1 MKLALIGGGGVRA
14 PLFVQSALRR
24 ADRLGLAEICLMDTA
39 SEQLSSIAAL
49 CAELGRRAGAAVKI
63 TSTGETEA
71 AFEGADFVV
80 TTVRPGGVDGR
91 IADERIALAQHVLGQ
106 ETTGAGGFAMALR
119 SIPVILDYARQLR
132 KISPKAWLFN
142 FTNPAGLVTQALHDA
157 GIERCIGICDSANGA
172 QTAVA
177 RWLGVDRRDVEADVF
192 GLNHLSFSRHAKV
205 QGKDQLPA
213 ALADDRF
220 LATTPLRVFE
230 PEVVRRHGLWLNEY
244 LYYYYYVDRALAD
257 LLAGPTR
264 GEEIRGLNDRLW
276 SELGAIDVRR
286 NPAAALEAYF
296 AYEAKRSASYMQH
309 ANQQAAVDVSADD
322 RDDEGYAGV
331 ALSLMEALNGGPAIR
346 TGLNVPNRG
355 AILNLEDDDVV
366 EVSCEVDRDGVRPI
380 ASGAM
385 PEGQRYLVESVKHYE
400 RLTVAAVRERSR
412 ALGVEALVAHPL
424 VLSYSRAEPLLDNYL
439 KAHAAYVGDWR

>member
-1 MKLALIGGGGVRA
+1 
-14 PLFVQSALRR
+14 
-24 ADRLGLAEICLMDTA
+24 MDTA

-355 AILNLEDDDVV
+355 AIDGLEDDDVV